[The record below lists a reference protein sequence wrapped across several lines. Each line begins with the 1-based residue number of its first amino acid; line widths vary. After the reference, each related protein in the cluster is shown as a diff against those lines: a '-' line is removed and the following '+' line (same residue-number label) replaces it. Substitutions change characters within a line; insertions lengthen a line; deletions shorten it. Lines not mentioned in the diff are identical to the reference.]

1 VPESQ
6 VNLAVDRVSVQFGAG
21 NTAIQALS
29 DVSLDFE
36 PGTLTLLMGPSG
48 SGKTTLLSVLGCILT
63 PDSGSVTVEQTKVA
77 KLSEDEKSRLRRG
90 CIGFIFQAFRLFH
103 ALSAMENVMISADIS
118 ASRTDRT
125 SAQAKALLNDFGLK
139 NKLELKPAA
148 LSGGE
153 RQRVAIARALLMD
166 PPIILADEPTAS
178 LDSKAGSQISEIM
191 QSLAREQNRTVVVV
205 SHDPR
210 WMPYAERTIVLRDG
224 CVVKGGNT
232 N

>member
-1 VPESQ
+1 
-6 VNLAVDRVSVQFGAG
+6 
-21 NTAIQALS
+21 
-29 DVSLDFE
+29 
-36 PGTLTLLMGPSG
+36 
-48 SGKTTLLSVLGCILT
+48 
-63 PDSGSVTVEQTKVA
+63 
-77 KLSEDEKSRLRRG
+77 
-90 CIGFIFQAFRLFH
+90 
-103 ALSAMENVMISADIS
+103 
-118 ASRTDRT
+118 
-125 SAQAKALLNDFGLK
+125 
-139 NKLELKPAA
+139 
-148 LSGGE
+148 
-153 RQRVAIARALLMD
+153 MD